1 MTVTGV
7 GFHGFA
13 VLGVPA
19 AAGLARCRF
28 GGAAGAEAEATPIND
43 TALLCAVHL
52 PCICR
57 TLAIHLPHTCHAPSM
72 QPRGPSMRGVA
83 VRRRL
88 PCTLRCTWLQVPP
101 WAAPPAE
108 VPIEVSLNGQLDG
121 FRGGRPEPLLFSFY
135 RQVRL
140 RGRVRI
146 RFRVGVRARVRG

>member
-43 TALLCAVHL
+43 TALLCAV
-52 PCICR
+52 
-57 TLAIHLPHTCHAPSM
+57 
-72 QPRGPSMRGVA
+72 
-83 VRRRL
+83 
-88 PCTLRCTWLQVPP
+88 PP

-108 VPIEVSLNGQLDG
+108 VPIEV
-121 FRGGRPEPLLFSFY
+121 
-135 RQVRL
+135 
-140 RGRVRI
+140 
-146 RFRVGVRARVRG
+146 